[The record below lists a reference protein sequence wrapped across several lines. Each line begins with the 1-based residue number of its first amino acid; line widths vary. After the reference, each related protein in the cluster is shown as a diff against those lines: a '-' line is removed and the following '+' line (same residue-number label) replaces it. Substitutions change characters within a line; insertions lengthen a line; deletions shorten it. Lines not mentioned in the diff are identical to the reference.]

1 MSRMSNALHLGR
13 ASWNVLTQ
21 DRELIVVPIL
31 AGAAAILA
39 FCVVAA
45 PGALLAAAGDSD
57 SSSSNPALYI
67 FLALG
72 AVAAA
77 WMSAIGQAAV
87 VAGAA
92 ERMDGYDPTVRS
104 AFKAARARG
113 LRLLQWAVLATV
125 VALVLD
131 QLEQRFALAGRIA
144 AWLGGAA
151 FSILSFLALPVI
163 VFENIGAIA
172 AFKRSAQ
179 LLKSTWGEQITFGF
193 GMGLLTF
200 LLMIPPVIVGILGL
214 STGLLPLQI
223 LGVGIAA
230 VAIVV
235 ILAVTSAMSA
245 VFKTALYRYATDQ
258 PVDPAFSDADL
269 HSAFSAAKGATG
281 SPPPLPANG

>member
-1 MSRMSNALHLGR
+1 MSNALHLGR

-45 PGALLAAAGDSD
+45 PGVLLAAAGDSD

-77 WMSAIGQAAV
+77 WMAAIGQAAV

-131 QLEQRFALAGRIA
+131 QLEQRFGLAGRIA

-163 VFENIGAIA
+163 VFEDVGAIA
-172 AFKRSAQ
+172 AFKRSSH
-179 LLKSTWGEQITFGF
+179 LLKETWGEQLTFGF

-200 LLMIPPVIVGILGL
+200 LLMIPPVLLGVLGIA
-214 STGLLPLQI
+214 TGVLVLQI
-223 LGVGIAA
+223 VGVGIAA

-245 VFKTALYRYATDQ
+245 VFKAALYRYATDK
-258 PVDPAFSDADL
+258 PVDEAFSDADL
-269 HSAFSAAKGATG
+269 TTAFRAKSGQAAGPTAATT
-281 SPPPLPANG
+281 

>member
-31 AGAAAILA
+31 AGIAAILA
-39 FCVVAA
+39 FCAIAGPGIVVL
-45 PGALLAAAGDSD
+45 GNSD
-57 SSSSNPALYI
+57 SSAGDLARWI
-67 FLALG
+67 FVVLG
-72 AVAAA
+72 AVAAS
-77 WMSAIGQAAV
+77 WMAAMGQAAV

-113 LRLLQWAVLATV
+113 FRLLQWAMLATI
-125 VALVLD
+125 VAIILD
-131 QLEQRFALAGRIA
+131 QLEERFGLAGRIV
-144 AWLGGAA
+144 AWLGGIA
-151 FSILSFLALPVI
+151 FSVLSFLALPVI
-163 VFENIGAIA
+163 VFENLGAIA

-179 LLKSTWGEQITFGF
+179 LLKATWGEQITFGF

-200 LLMIPPVIVGILGL
+200 LLMVPPVIVGILGL

-230 VAIVV
+230 AAIVV

-245 VFKTALYRYATDQ
+245 VFKTVLYRYAVDQ
-258 PVDPAFSDADL
+258 PVDAAFSDADL
-269 HSAFSAAKGATG
+269 HSAFRPAKGATG
-281 SPPPLPANG
+281 APPPLPASG